1 MCSFHSALPYCC
13 QLLCQK
19 LKKHRLKNMK
29 ATQYEASGIENT
41 EIFRHSVSSGARFV
55 VEALLLDDKK

>member
-1 MCSFHSALPYCC
+1 
-13 QLLCQK
+13 
-19 LKKHRLKNMK
+19 MK